1 MSTNIDAVVARLI
14 EARKGGAAVPVDFV
28 AAHPLS
34 DSEARTVR
42 EKVQAALGPV
52 AAWKVAPGSTV
63 ENPLF
68 APVFVKDIYPTPARF
83 PRGTFRKIGM
93 ECEIAYRLGRDLLKP
108 PYTRDQVVDAIES
121 LLPLIE
127 VCDSRLVD
135 NKVASTAWRLAD
147 HNGNGAVVLG
157 TPIKDWKSVDLQKL
171 NVTFTFK
178 GKTVAEKSGV
188 PKPNLVDVVLLLA
201 NQAGTHCGGLRAGH
215 VVTTGSIC
223 GNLPTLPGTEVVA
236 AYTGGLG
243 DLKVTFDE

>member
-1 MSTNIDAVVARLI
+1 MSTHIEAAVARLLG
-14 EARKGGAAVPVDFV
+14 ARKGGAAVPPDFV

-34 DSEARTVR
+34 SSDARTVR
-42 EKVQAALGPV
+42 EKVQAAFGPV
-52 AAWKVAPGSTV
+52 AAWKVAPGSTL
-63 ENPLF
+63 ENPLY
-68 APVFVKDIYPTPARF
+68 APVFVKDIHATPVRF

-108 PYTRDQVVDAIES
+108 PYTRDQVADAIDS

-127 VCDSRLVD
+127 ICDSRLVD
-135 NKVASTAWRLAD
+135 NKVASAAWRFAD

-157 TPIKDWKSVDLQKL
+157 TPVKDWKSVNLQQLK
-171 NVTFTFK
+171 VTFTFK

-188 PKPNLVDVVLLLA
+188 PKANLVDVVHLLA

-215 VVTTGSIC
+215 IVTTGSIC

-236 AYTGGLG
+236 SYPGLG